1 MSTEGQR
8 HAAKLTELEQ
18 RRKELEDALMRLARD
33 EAESLEVAEL
43 AQEVE
48 QLEQQVEAARM
59 AASIPQ
65 KIAKR
70 TAVMPTDI
78 QKQALPVKKRAEN
91 QLDDLANSLKQ
102 PGETFEAAY
111 SRAVDTEMGAMMLK
125 TLDDATAL
133 ATGNPTEF
141 DLEKARAALQ

>member
-1 MSTEGQR
+1 MSTEGQK

-18 RRKELEDALMRLARD
+18 RRKELEDGLMRLARD

-65 KIAKR
+65 KTAKR
-70 TAVMPTDI
+70 TALMTNDI
-78 QKQALPVKKRAEN
+78 QKQALSVKKRAEK
-91 QLDDLANSLKQ
+91 QLDDLAKSLLK

-111 SRAVDTEMGAMMLK
+111 SRALDTEMGAMMLT
-125 TLDDATAL
+125 TLGDSQAL

>member
-1 MSTEGQR
+1 MSPEGQR
-8 HAAKLTELEQ
+8 HADELARLET
-18 RRKELEDALMRLARD
+18 RKKDLEDALMRLARD
-33 EAESLEVAEL
+33 EAEAQEVAEL

-48 QLEQQVEAARM
+48 QLEQQVDAARI
-59 AASIPQ
+59 AANIP
-65 KIAKR
+65 KMTAKR
-70 TAVMPTDI
+70 NAIMPTNI
-78 QKQALPVKKRAEN
+78 QKQALPVKKRAEKL
-91 QLDDLANSLKQ
+91 LDDLANSLQQ

-111 SRAVDTEMGAMMLK
+111 SRALDTEMGAMMLK

>member
-1 MSTEGQR
+1 MSGEGEK
-8 HAAKLTELEQ
+8 HAAELAKLEQ
-18 RRKELEDALMRLARD
+18 RRKELEDALQRLARD

-48 QLEQQVEAARM
+48 LLEQQVEAARM
-59 AASIPQ
+59 AANIPQ
-65 KIAKR
+65 KTAKR
-70 TAVMPTDI
+70 SAIMPTDI
-78 QKQALPVKKRAEN
+78 QKQALPVKKRAEKL
-91 QLDDLANSLKQ
+91 LDDLANSLQQ

-111 SRAVDTEMGAMMLK
+111 SRALDTEMGAIMLK

-141 DLEKARAALQ
+141 DLEKARAALR

>member
-1 MSTEGQR
+1 MSGEGEK
-8 HAAKLTELEQ
+8 HAAELAKLEQ
-18 RRKELEDALMRLARD
+18 RRKELEDALQRLARD

-59 AASIPQ
+59 AANIPQ
-65 KIAKR
+65 KTAKR
-70 TAVMPTDI
+70 SAIMPTDI
-78 QKQALPVKKRAEN
+78 QKQALPVKKRAEKL
-91 QLDDLANSLKQ
+91 LDDLANSLQQ

-111 SRAVDTEMGAMMLK
+111 SRALDTEMGAIMLK

-141 DLEKARAALQ
+141 DLEKARAALR

>member
-1 MSTEGQR
+1 MSGEGEKY
-8 HAAKLTELEQ
+8 AAELAKLEQ
-18 RRKELEDALMRLARD
+18 RRNELEDALQRLARD

-59 AASIPQ
+59 AANIPQ
-65 KIAKR
+65 KTAKR
-70 TAVMPTDI
+70 SAIMPTDI
-78 QKQALPVKKRAEN
+78 QKQALPVKKRAEKL
-91 QLDDLANSLKQ
+91 LDDLANSLQQ

-111 SRAVDTEMGAMMLK
+111 SRALDTEMGAIMLK

-141 DLEKARAALQ
+141 DLEKARVALR